1 MKIVDSDAFLE
12 MPLSTQCLY
21 FHLNMRADDD
31 GFIGNP
37 KKIMR
42 IIGASDDD
50 LRLLIYSVDLTIRER
65 LQGSSHI
72 YERERQQ
79 AEELKEKLENR
90 LAKDH

>member
-1 MKIVDSDAFLE
+1 
-12 MPLSTQCLY
+12 
-21 FHLNMRADDD
+21 MRL
-31 GFIGNP
+31 FKRVKLTN
-37 KKIMR
+37 
-42 IIGASDDD
+42 DD

-65 LQGSSHI
+65 LQGSSLI

>member
-1 MKIVDSDAFLE
+1 
-12 MPLSTQCLY
+12 
-21 FHLNMRADDD
+21 MRL
-31 GFIGNP
+31 FKRVKLTN
-37 KKIMR
+37 
-42 IIGASDDD
+42 DD

-90 LAKDH
+90 LAKDHQIKDFKDEKFVD

>member
-1 MKIVDSDAFLE
+1 
-12 MPLSTQCLY
+12 
-21 FHLNMRADDD
+21 MRL
-31 GFIGNP
+31 FKRVKLTN
-37 KKIMR
+37 
-42 IIGASDDD
+42 DD
-50 LRLLIYSVDLTIRER
+50 LRLLIYSVNLTIRER